1 MLQIFMEVL
10 LSIFPIFAI
19 IGIGYK
25 LQGAHWF
32 STSFSAELSRLIMK
46 IALPASI
53 FTSVIRQLD
62 ASNLLLLAAVWC
74 SAEPR
79 SSSVTRRDSFC
90 AGSLRCGMAGG
101 APSSIPLLMPIPFSL
116 VCP

>member
-32 STSFSAELSRLIMK
+32 STSFSSELSRLIMK

-62 ASNLLLLAAVWC
+62 ASKLA
-74 SAEPR
+74 
-79 SSSVTRRDSFC
+79 SFC
-90 AGSLRCGMAGG
+90 AGSLKCGMAGE
-101 APSSIPLLMPIPFSL
+101 APSSIPLLMPTPFSL

>member
-10 LSIFPIFAI
+10 LGIFPIFAI

-62 ASNLLLLAAVWC
+62 ASKLAFFWR
-74 SAEPR
+74 R
-79 SSSVTRRDSFC
+79 SGARRSRDPPQ
-90 AGSLRCGMAGG
+90 LRGG
-101 APSSIPLLMPIPFSL
+101 IPFVPAL
-116 VCP
+116 